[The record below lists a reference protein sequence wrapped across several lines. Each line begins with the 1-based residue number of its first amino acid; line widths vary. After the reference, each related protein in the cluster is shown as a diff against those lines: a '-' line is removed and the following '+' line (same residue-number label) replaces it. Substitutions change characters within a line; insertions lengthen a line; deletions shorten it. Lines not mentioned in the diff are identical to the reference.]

1 MPIFS
6 RMEIIQNKY
15 QNLFKVYEILL
26 KKNAIDTKFIIDWAD
41 KVIDTS
47 TELDYVI
54 IELATDSRNINDTI
68 SILNSNTQNF
78 NIEVVSRAVIGIL
91 SNLLESGSISIN
103 IVSLI
108 INEIAY
114 YKGLTDLENTFL
126 YGYGDFYDLAVQKIY
141 GDLELLSK
149 EIKEFIS
156 FYKDFNFENYESWT
170 QINKNVKNKLPENLK
185 LLKVKYY

>member
-91 SNLLESGSISIN
+91 SHLLESGSISIN

-114 YKGLTDLENTFL
+114 YKRLTDLENTFL

-156 FYKDFNFENYESWT
+156 FYIDFNFENYESWA
-170 QINKNVKNKLPENLK
+170 QINKNVKNKLPENLN

>member
-1 MPIFS
+1 MSIFS

-41 KVIDTS
+41 KVIDS
-47 TELDYVI
+47 PAEPDYVI
-54 IELATDSRNINDTI
+54 IELATDSRNINDAI

-78 NIEVVSRAVIGIL
+78 NIEVVSRAIIGIL
-91 SNLLESGSISIN
+91 SHLLELGSISIN

-114 YKGLTDLENTFL
+114 YKRLTDLENTFL

-156 FYKDFNFENYESWT
+156 FYIDFNFENYESWA
-170 QINKNVKNKLPENLK
+170 QINKNVKNKLPENLN

>member
-1 MPIFS
+1 MSIFS

-41 KVIDTS
+41 KVIDAS

-68 SILNSNTQNF
+68 SILNNNTQNF

-91 SNLLESGSISIN
+91 SHLLELGSISIN

-141 GDLELLSK
+141 GDLELISK

-156 FYKDFNFENYESWT
+156 FYGDFNFENYESWT

>member
-1 MPIFS
+1 
-6 RMEIIQNKY
+6 MEIIQKKY

-41 KVIDTS
+41 KVIDS
-47 TELDYVI
+47 PAEVNYVI
-54 IELATDSRNINDTI
+54 IELASDSRNINDTI

-91 SNLLESGSISIN
+91 SHLLELGSISIN

-141 GDLELLSK
+141 GDLELISK

-156 FYKDFNFENYESWT
+156 FYGDFNFENYESWS